1 MDKKEYKITKRYSRK
16 VTKDFQSYEAMT
28 EMTTTVEVSS
38 AQELKA
44 ESDKLFKQVKVL
56 SENDL
61 APTLAQLGLQ

>member
-61 APTLAQLGLQ
+61 APTLTQLGLQ

>member
-56 SENDL
+56 TENDM
-61 APTLAQLGLQ
+61 APTLVQIGLQ